1 MNRSYASAATAKLT
15 PHNLHTIPASG
26 TLPALREMVPET
38 AVIEARSVL
47 CGWLP

>member
-15 PHNLHTIPASG
+15 PAIYARFLHPGRYT
-26 TLPALREMVPET
+26 LREMVPEA